1 MKRKKMSGNPKVEE
15 CDIWLDTR
23 ELKRKKVESHSISKL
38 LNPLSR
44 RNHTAEVA
52 LNFTQTRAPQQCI
65 KQTTVSSFF
74 FPKAKDTHRKLQLM
88 EEHQPKPDPAQDNRF
103 KTRTQKLLSVFHS
116 DLFQALLDIQQF
128 YEVSLDNQPVPCY
141 PKKCP
146 LKKYRYQDED
156 TPPLEHSPAHLPN
169 QMKGPELVHVSEK
182 NLSQI
187 ENVHGY
193 VSHSHISPMKVCLC
207 FIVPGMI

>member
-1 MKRKKMSGNPKVEE
+1 
-15 CDIWLDTR
+15 
-23 ELKRKKVESHSISKL
+23 
-38 LNPLSR
+38 
-44 RNHTAEVA
+44 
-52 LNFTQTRAPQQCI
+52 
-65 KQTTVSSFF
+65 
-74 FPKAKDTHRKLQLM
+74 M
-88 EEHQPKPDPAQDNRF
+88 EEYQPKLDPAQDDRF
-103 KTRTQKLLSVFHS
+103 KARTERVLTIFHS

-128 YEVSLDNQPVPCY
+128 YEVSLENQPAQLCS
-141 PKKCP
+141 KKWP

-193 VSHSHISPMKVCLC
+193 VSHSHISPMKHMDPVELC
-207 FIVPGMI
+207 IPANSPPVIVNTDSLDAPPYINGTDGEIEYEEITLERRHRSLITQRHRSLSR